1 MTRSRALV
9 VLLACALLASPAPA
23 AAQAPATATV
33 PTPGGDVTI
42 LADRLEQVGGENLL
56 VATGNVEILRGS
68 ARLLADRVEINRE
81 TGDATAQGRVLF
93 YDGEDRLAGERI
105 EYNVKTGTG
114 VVYRGRMQVAPYYR
128 IGGERMERLG
138 ESVYRIHRGVFT
150 TCEDEASPAWSFR
163 FDDATADLDEWIY
176 GTGASFRVKD
186 VPLIP
191 YVPFFAA
198 AIRRE
203 RQTGFLAPKLGTSSR
218 KGLFVEAP
226 FFWAISDS
234 TDATFALDYYSSR
247 GVGGSAEYRYVLSQ
261 QARGSVS
268 GFYVNEVFQHGDGRG
283 YGRFEH
289 DWSLGPASLLR
300 VDVNGVSDDGVLR
313 TYEDTSS
320 RRLAQRADS
329 NVFYSRSWPGWNFVG
344 RAYAYQD
351 LTTNHPVELQ
361 RLPELTV
368 QGVRQPIPGLPGLL
382 YEVNTGATHF
392 VRELGSEGTR
402 LDFHPRVSRPIAL
415 AGYATL
421 TPFAGGRL
429 TYYDRT
435 VTDTGVVDG
444 VFIEHTAARDR
455 LRDLGEVGADAET
468 RATRVYQTGGALGL
482 QSVLHSIEPRTHYIR
497 IFGNNFYSLPIWTDG
512 VDRVPEASWLE
523 YSVMNR
529 LRGRTVAAEGGDVSR
544 LDLARV
550 RVAHAVD
557 ILNDRWGNLAGDLLV
572 QPTPRLAF
580 RSDVSYSV
588 GHGIFQAF
596 TTDLAMTM
604 PYLTANVG
612 TRYDRRQAFVPEF
625 VDIPG
630 TWNPGGDVPDRASVN
645 FVQAALSGELTRN
658 LIARASTNWDV
669 RTDTFVESRFGIDF
683 KFQCWALLV
692 EYIRRGD
699 EAAGRAGDN
708 EFRFSLNLL
717 GMGGAVGTRLGAS
730 ESGGVRLK

>member
-56 VATGNVEILRGS
+56 VATGNVEIVHGT

-105 EYNVKTGTG
+105 EYNVKTGVG
-114 VVYRGRMQVAPYYR
+114 VVYRGRMQAAPYYR
-128 IGGERMERLG
+128 IGGERIERLG
-138 ESVYRIHRGVFT
+138 ESVYRVHRGVFT

-163 FDDATADLDEWIY
+163 FDDATADLEEWIY

-191 YVPFFAA
+191 YLPFFAA

-218 KGLFVEAP
+218 KGFFVEAP

-234 TDATFALDYYSSR
+234 MDATFALDYYSSR

-289 DWSLGPASLLR
+289 DWSLGPTSLFR
-300 VDVNGVSDDGVLR
+300 VDLNGVSDDGVLR

-329 NVFYSRSWPGWNFVG
+329 NVFYTRSWPGWNFVG

-368 QGVRQPIPGLPGLL
+368 QGVRQPIPALPGFL
-382 YEVNTGATHF
+382 YEVSTGATHF

-402 LDFHPRVSRPIAL
+402 LDLHPRVSRPIAL

-455 LRDLGEVGADAET
+455 VRELGEVGADAET

-482 QSVLHSIEPRTHYIR
+482 QSLLHSIEPRTHYIR
-497 IFGNNFYSLPIWTDG
+497 IVGNNFYSLPIWTDR

-588 GHGIFQAF
+588 VHGIFQAF

-625 VDIPG
+625 VEIPG